1 MNRRYTLTSNCLF
14 DGSMNLT
21 AALRAH
27 LLGKDA
33 ARFKDEDGEVYQVS
47 INWPRNKIEGLGDYY
62 SKRRLSVNDA
72 IQLYFDGEEI
82 GLEALS
88 AKPSKPRPTVHPS
101 EPETP
106 PAPAE
111 LPPQKRVKVGPY
123 PKEVLYP
130 HVTSVT
136 VEPPG
141 FAADLE
147 HLGFQRESA
156 APPWIFKAALGR
168 RAFSLGLI
176 RLGEMEVREMVALRR
191 SGAVQYVGMV
201 AGESARSEALSE
213 MASVRSSSMG
223 ETGLIYMSPEALQK
237 LNRLRGV
244 FPMGALD
251 VERFLREG
259 HLDLQALA
267 GLEQEISTMLG
278 ERAAFSAV
286 LVALSEFPPQRIFLL
301 ADLMPSTREL
311 GLEPDAVQQILDVLS
326 GPPFLLLKRL
336 SPGEFLMRTRVEA
349 ALHEWSEYAALVSN
363 RLGALV
369 LDL

>member
-1 MNRRYTLTSNCLF
+1 MNRRYTLTSNCLY

-21 AALRAH
+21 AALRSH
-27 LLGKDA
+27 LLGKDSV
-33 ARFKDEDGEVYQVS
+33 RFRDEDGEVYEAT
-47 INWPRNKIEGLGDYY
+47 INWPRNRIEGLGAYY

-72 IQLYFDGEEI
+72 IQLYFEGEEI
-82 GLEALS
+82 GLETFS
-88 AKPSKPRPTVHPS
+88 AKPAKPRPSVQPS
-101 EPETP
+101 EPEP
-106 PAPAE
+106 PSAAE
-111 LPPQKRVKVGPY
+111 PPPQKRVKVGPY

-130 HVTSVT
+130 HVASVA
-136 VEPPG
+136 VEAPG
-141 FAADLE
+141 FSADLE
-147 HLGFQRESA
+147 QLGFQRESGG
-156 APPWIFKAALGR
+156 PPWVFKATLGR
-168 RAFSLGLI
+168 RAFSLGLA
-176 RLGEMEVREMVALRR
+176 RLGELEAKEMLALRR
-191 SGAVQYVGMV
+191 SGAVQYAGIV
-201 AGESARSEALSE
+201 AGESARNEALSE
-213 MASVRSSSMG
+213 IAAVRPSGVG
-223 ETGLIYMSPEALQK
+223 EAGLVYLSPEALQK

-259 HLDLQALA
+259 HLDLQTLSS
-267 GLEQEISTMLG
+267 LEGEISSLLG

-311 GLEPDAVQQILDVLS
+311 GLEPDAVQQILEVLS

-349 ALHEWSEYAALVSN
+349 ALQEWSEYAGLVSS

-369 LDL
+369 VDL